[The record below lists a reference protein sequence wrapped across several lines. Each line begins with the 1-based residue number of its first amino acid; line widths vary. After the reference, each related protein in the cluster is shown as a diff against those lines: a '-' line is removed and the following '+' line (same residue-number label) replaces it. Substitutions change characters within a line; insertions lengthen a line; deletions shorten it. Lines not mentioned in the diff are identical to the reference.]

1 MHNVTRPIPIPW
13 QMNGRPNRV
22 RRWWIP
28 MLHMSAKDGYVALKT
43 DGDGVVE
50 HHAKDLLYSR
60 ILAEEDDEAP
70 LQRI

>member
-13 QMNGRPNRV
+13 QMKGRPNRV
-22 RRWWIP
+22 RRWIQ
-28 MLHMSAKDGYVALKT
+28 MLRMSAKDGYVALKT

-50 HHAKDLLYSR
+50 RHTKDLLYSR

-70 LQRI
+70 LQRK